1 MRFCV
6 QYFSGIKV
14 VIQRSK
20 IKENTYPC
28 HEQRCQVSAVARLA
42 VHLKKEE
49 VFINTSNESR
59 EFDNYD
65 LHLGIQHTF
74 IAVEVILEITRMK
87 NHRHP
92 VLHNKQYISQKWIVG
107 CSFSEN
113 VSNGSLEHKHSTLT
127 EVELWRIPLWK
138 WLHRWCHNILN
149 LAISLLAPPL
159 ILLLV
164 NLIRKPF
171 KSIYYVYVILEQR
184 SVQCLEACSAT

>member
-1 MRFCV
+1 M
-6 QYFSGIKV
+6 
-14 VIQRSK
+14 
-20 IKENTYPC
+20 KENNAYPC

-92 VLHNKQYISQKWIVG
+92 VLQIKQYISQK
-107 CSFSEN
+107 
-113 VSNGSLEHKHSTLT
+113 
-127 EVELWRIPLWK
+127 
-138 WLHRWCHNILN
+138 
-149 LAISLLAPPL
+149 
-159 ILLLV
+159 
-164 NLIRKPF
+164 
-171 KSIYYVYVILEQR
+171 
-184 SVQCLEACSAT
+184 